1 MNPRKSVR
9 FTEEMKGYITFAEND
24 YERGAREGRKGG
36 TGLMF
41 HLTIEV
47 DDLDRFAADPR
58 REATAEGWV
67 GCDALGGR
75 LPVEKGVFNLFVD
88 EEDPATKRM
97 LYRLFFRDGAG
108 HPVTLKGHKIIR
120 NDPSADVWPDTTTLY
135 TRVLQGHVDEADE
148 PGAQTVASGIVW
160 IAPFDFLKQLTT
172 FRAEGPSRTAR
183 LMALGRFGSLFAG
196 QLWQVYAQQ
205 ALRRARGYRG
215 GSARTDQR
223 RIHPGTRDPGSENPE
238 PSISR
243 RTGMN
248 SRGDRLVEEIVPF
261 QAGDGMECNLIHVQ
275 GDASPDK
282 GPVLLVH
289 GAGVRANIFRSPVR
303 TTLVDT
309 LVANGYDVWLEN
321 WRASIDL
328 PPNSWTLDQAA
339 VYDHPKAVK
348 TVVERTGAEEVQ
360 AVIHCQGSTSFM
372 MSAVAGL
379 VPEVKTIVANA
390 VSLHP
395 VVPEWS
401 RFKITYLTP
410 TVGRLLD
417 YLNPQWGLYAPTT
430 LSRLITLLVLLV
442 HHECDNPVCK
452 MVSFTYGS
460 GFPALWMHE
469 NLNDETHEWLK
480 DEFAH
485 VPITFFRQ
493 MARCVEE
500 GHLVSVEGI
509 GGLPESFVADSPQ
522 TDARFAFLAGEK
534 NHCFLPESQRKTF
547 DFLDSFDKNR
557 HSFHV
562 LQNYSHLDV
571 FMGRNA
577 HRDVFPLILN
587 ELER

>member
-1 MNPRKSVR
+1 MNDRKSIR
-9 FTEEMKGYITFAEND
+9 FTEEMKGYVTFGESD
-24 YERGAREGRKGG
+24 YERGAREGRESG
-36 TGLMF
+36 TRLMF

-58 REATAEGWV
+58 RQATAEGRV

-88 EEDPATKRM
+88 DEDPAIKRM
-97 LYRLFFRDGAG
+97 LYRLYFRDGAG
-108 HPVTLKGHKIIR
+108 HPATLTGYKIIR
-120 NDPSADVWPDTTTLY
+120 NDPSADVWADTTTLY
-135 TRVLQGHVDEADE
+135 TRVLRGHVDEGDE
-148 PGAQTVASGIVW
+148 RGAQVVASGI
-160 IAPFDFLKQLTT
+160 IRIPLFDFLKQLTT
-172 FRAEGPSRTAR
+172 FRAGGPSPIAR
-183 LMALGRFGSLFAG
+183 AAALGRFGALFLG
-196 QLWQVYAQQ
+196 QLWQVYSRRAV
-205 ALRRARGYRG
+205 RRARGYRG
-215 GSARTDQR
+215 AHTNPIRNAGR
-223 RIHPGTRDPGSENPE
+223 RLEESRAQVP
-238 PSISR
+238 R
-243 RTGMN
+243 RTATS
-248 SRGDRLVEEIVPF
+248 SRDNGLVEEVVPF
-261 QAGDGMECNLIHVQ
+261 RAADGMECNLIHVQ
-275 GDASPDK
+275 GSTPPVK

-309 LVANGYDVWLEN
+309 LVENGYDVWLEN

-348 TVVERTGAEEVQ
+348 TVVDRTGADEIQ

-390 VSLHP
+390 VTLHP

-417 YLNPQWGLYAPTT
+417 YLNPQWGLYSPTT
-430 LSRLITLLVLLV
+430 MSRLITLLVLLV

-452 MVSFTYGS
+452 MVSFTYGT
-460 GFPALWMHE
+460 GFPALWSHE

-480 DEFAH
+480 EEFAH

-500 GHLVSVEGI
+500 GHLVSVEGL
-509 GGLPESFVADSPQ
+509 GGLPESFVAEPPR

-534 NHCFLPESQRKTF
+534 NHCFLPESQQKTF
-547 DFLDSFDKNR
+547 DFLDSIDKNR
-557 HSFHV
+557 HSFH
-562 LQNYSHLDV
+562 LLRNYGHLDV

>member
-1 MNPRKSVR
+1 MTGRKSVR
-9 FTEEMKGYITFAEND
+9 FTEEMKGYITFGEKD
-24 YERGAREGRKGG
+24 HERGAREGRKSG

-47 DDLDRFAADPR
+47 GDLDRFVADPR
-58 REATAEGWV
+58 LEATAEGWV

-75 LPVEKGVFNLFVD
+75 LPVEKGFFNLFVD
-88 EEDPATKRM
+88 DENPAIKRM

-108 HPVTLKGHKIIR
+108 HPVTLTGHKVIR

-135 TRVLQGHVDEADE
+135 TRVLQGHVDASDE
-148 PGAQTVASGIVW
+148 RSAHVVASGIVW
-160 IAPFDFLKQLTT
+160 IYLLDFFKQLTT
-172 FRAEGPSRTAR
+172 FRAHGPSLTSRVA
-183 LMALGRFGSLFAG
+183 ALARFGALFTG
-196 QLWQVYAQQ
+196 QLWQVYA
-205 ALRRARGYRG
+205 RRAMRRVQGYTS
-215 GSARTDQR
+215 GSAITDTVR
-223 RIHPGTRDPGSENPE
+223 ARSAGPRSEVPRAQL
-238 PSISR
+238 PR
-243 RTGMN
+243 RTHRSSQTG
-248 SRGDRLVEEIVPF
+248 SLVEEIVPF
-261 QAGDGMECNLIHVQ
+261 RAADGMECNLIHVQ
-275 GDASPDK
+275 GSAAPVK

-309 LVANGYDVWLEN
+309 LVNEGYDVWLEN

-348 TVVERTGAEEVQ
+348 TVVDRTGADEVQ
-360 AVIHCQGSTSFM
+360 AIIHCQGSTSFM

-379 VPEVKTIVANA
+379 VPEVKTVVANA

-417 YLNPQWGLYAPTT
+417 YLNPQWGLYSPTT
-430 LSRLITLLVLLV
+430 LSRLITLLVMLV

-460 GFPALWMHE
+460 GFPALWLHE

-509 GGLPESFVADSPQ
+509 GGLPENFVAAPPQ

-534 NHCFLPESQRKTF
+534 NNCFLPESQRKTF
-547 DFLDSFDKNR
+547 DFLDSLDKNR
-557 HSFHV
+557 HSFH
-562 LQNYSHLDV
+562 LLRNYSHLDV

>member
-1 MNPRKSVR
+1 
-9 FTEEMKGYITFAEND
+9 
-24 YERGAREGRKGG
+24 
-36 TGLMF
+36 
-41 HLTIEV
+41 
-47 DDLDRFAADPR
+47 
-58 REATAEGWV
+58 
-67 GCDALGGR
+67 
-75 LPVEKGVFNLFVD
+75 
-88 EEDPATKRM
+88 
-97 LYRLFFRDGAG
+97 
-108 HPVTLKGHKIIR
+108 
-120 NDPSADVWPDTTTLY
+120 
-135 TRVLQGHVDEADE
+135 
-148 PGAQTVASGIVW
+148 
-160 IAPFDFLKQLTT
+160 
-172 FRAEGPSRTAR
+172 
-183 LMALGRFGSLFAG
+183 
-196 QLWQVYAQQ
+196 
-205 ALRRARGYRG
+205 
-215 GSARTDQR
+215 
-223 RIHPGTRDPGSENPE
+223 
-238 PSISR
+238 
-243 RTGMN
+243 MN
-248 SRGDRLVEEIVPF
+248 SQDERLVEEIVPF

-275 GDASPDK
+275 GDAPPDK

-303 TTLVDT
+303 STLVDT

-379 VPEVKTIVANA
+379 VPEVKTVVANA
-390 VSLHP
+390 VTLHP

-401 RFKITYLTP
+401 RFKINYLTP

-417 YLNPQWGLYAPTT
+417 YLNPQWGLYSPTT

-469 NLNDETHEWLK
+469 NLNDDTHEWLK

-509 GGLPESFVADSPQ
+509 DGLPESFVADSPQ

-547 DFLDSFDKNR
+547 DFLDSFDRNR

-562 LQNYSHLDV
+562 LKNYSHLDV

-577 HRDVFPLILN
+577 HRDVFPLILQ

>member
-1 MNPRKSVR
+1 MSSRKSVR
-9 FTEEMKGYITFAEND
+9 FTEEMKGYVTFGESD
-24 YERGAREGRKGG
+24 YERGAREGLKSG
-36 TGLMF
+36 TRLMF

-47 DDLDRFAADPR
+47 VDLDRFAADPR

-75 LPVEKGVFNLFVD
+75 LPVEMGVFNLFVD
-88 EEDPATKRM
+88 DENPATKRM
-97 LYRLFFRDGAG
+97 LYRLFFWDGAG
-108 HPVTLKGHKIIR
+108 HPVTLTGHKVIR

-135 TRVLQGHVDEADE
+135 TRLLQGHVNAADE
-148 PGAQTVASGIVW
+148 RSAQVVASGIVW
-160 IAPFDFLKQLTT
+160 ISPLDFFKQLTT
-172 FRAEGPSRTAR
+172 FRADGPSLTSRVA
-183 LMALGRFGSLFAG
+183 ALGRFGALFAG
-196 QLWQVYAQQ
+196 QLWQVYA
-205 ALRRARGYRG
+205 RRAMRRVRGYRG
-215 GSARTDQR
+215 GSALT
-223 RIHPGTRDPGSENPE
+223 GTVGARSAAGPRSEGPR
-238 PSISR
+238 PQLSR
-243 RTGMN
+243 RTRMN
-248 SRGDRLVEEIVPF
+248 SQTDSLVEEIVPF
-261 QAGDGMECNLIHVQ
+261 RAKDGMECNLIHVQ
-275 GDASPDK
+275 GSAAPVK

-309 LVANGYDVWLEN
+309 LVKEGYDVWLEN

-348 TVVERTGAEEVQ
+348 TVVEQTGADEIQ

-379 VPEVKTIVANA
+379 VPEVKTVVANA
-390 VSLHP
+390 VTLHP
-395 VVPEWS
+395 VIPEWS
-401 RFKITYLTP
+401 RFKINYLTP

-430 LSRLITLLVLLV
+430 MSKLIRLLVLLV

-452 MVSFTYGS
+452 MVSVTYGS
-460 GFPALWMHE
+460 GFPALWSHE

-480 DEFAH
+480 GEFAH
-485 VPITFFRQ
+485 VPITFFKQ
-493 MARCVEE
+493 MARCVDE
-500 GHLVSVEGI
+500 GHLVSVEEMRE
-509 GGLPESFVADSPQ
+509 LPESFVAEPPQ

-547 DFLDSFDKNR
+547 DFLDSLDKNH
-557 HSFHV
+557 HSLH
-562 LQNYSHLDV
+562 LLRNYGHLDV
-571 FMGRNA
+571 FMGKNA

>member
-1 MNPRKSVR
+1 MNARKSVR
-9 FTEEMKGYITFAEND
+9 FTEEMKGYVTFGESD
-24 YERGAREGRKGG
+24 YERGAREGRKSG
-36 TGLMF
+36 TRLMF

-47 DDLDRFAADPR
+47 DDLDRFVADR
-58 REATAEGWV
+58 RRQATAEGWV

-75 LPVEKGVFNLFVD
+75 LPVEKGDFNLFVD
-88 EEDPATKRM
+88 DEDPATKRM

-108 HPVTLKGHKIIR
+108 HPVTLTGYKVVR

-135 TRVLQGHVDEADE
+135 TRVLQGHVGEADE
-148 PGAQTVASGIVW
+148 RDAQLVASGI
-160 IAPFDFLKQLTT
+160 IRISPLDFLKQLTT
-172 FRAEGPSRTAR
+172 FRAEGPSLISRAAT
-183 LMALGRFGSLFAG
+183 LGRFGALFLG
-196 QLWQVYAQQ
+196 QLWQVYARR
-205 ALRRARGYRG
+205 AIRRARGYRG
-215 GSARTDQR
+215 AHTNRVRNAGRRLEASRAQVPKRTAM
-223 RIHPGTRDPGSENPE
+223 S
-238 PSISR
+238 
-243 RTGMN
+243 
-248 SRGDRLVEEIVPF
+248 SRGVGLVEEIVPF
-261 QAGDGMECNLIHVQ
+261 RAGDGMECNLIHVQ
-275 GDASPDK
+275 GNTPPVK

-289 GAGVRANIFRSPVR
+289 GAGVRANIFRPPVR

-309 LVANGYDVWLEN
+309 LVQNGYDVWLEN

-348 TVVERTGAEEVQ
+348 TVVEQTGADEIQ

-390 VSLHP
+390 VTLHP
-395 VVPEWS
+395 VIPEFS

-430 LSRLITLLVLLV
+430 MSKLITLLVLLA

-452 MVSFTYGS
+452 MVSFTYGT
-460 GFPALWMHE
+460 GFPALWSHE

-500 GHLVSVEGI
+500 GHLISVDGMGE
-509 GGLPESFVADSPQ
+509 LPQSFVAQPPQ

-534 NHCFLPESQRKTF
+534 NHCFLPESQKKTF
-547 DFLDSFDKNR
+547 DLLDSIDKNH
-557 HSFHV
+557 HSFH
-562 LQNYSHLDV
+562 LLPNYGHLDV
-571 FMGRNA
+571 FMGQNA

>member
-1 MNPRKSVR
+1 MNDRKSVR
-9 FTEEMKGYITFAEND
+9 FTEEMKGYITFGEND
-24 YERGAREGRKGG
+24 YERGAREGRKSG
-36 TGLMF
+36 TRLMF

-67 GCDALGGR
+67 GCDALGGK
-75 LPVEKGVFNLFVD
+75 LPVEKGGFNLFVD

-108 HPVTLKGHKIIR
+108 HPVTLTGHKVVR
-120 NDPSADVWPDTTTLY
+120 NDPSADVWTDTTTLY
-135 TRVLQGHVDEADE
+135 TRVLQGHVSEAE
-148 PGAQTVASGIVW
+148 ERGAQVVASGIIR
-160 IAPFDFLKQLTT
+160 IAPLDFLKQLTT
-172 FRAEGPSRTAR
+172 FRAEGPSLASRA
-183 LMALGRFGSLFAG
+183 AGLGRFGALFLG
-196 QLWQVYAQQ
+196 QLWQVYA
-205 ALRRARGYRG
+205 RRAMRRGRGYRG
-215 GSARTDQR
+215 ARTKPIRGAGR
-223 RIHPGTRDPGSENPE
+223 RLEESRAQVP
-238 PSISR
+238 R
-243 RTGMN
+243 RTAVSSQGN
-248 SRGDRLVEEIVPF
+248 GLVEEIVPF
-261 QAGDGMECNLIHVQ
+261 RARDGMECNLIHIQ
-275 GDASPDK
+275 GNTPPVK

-309 LVANGYDVWLEN
+309 LVENGYDVWLEN

-348 TVVERTGAEEVQ
+348 TVVEQTRADEIQ

-390 VSLHP
+390 VTLHP

-401 RFKITYLTP
+401 RFKINYLTP
-410 TVGRLLD
+410 TVGRLID
-417 YLNPQWGLYAPTT
+417 YLNPQWGLYSPTT
-430 LSRLITLLVLLV
+430 MSRLIRLLVLIV

-452 MVSFTYGS
+452 MVSFTYGA
-460 GFPALWMHE
+460 GFPALWSHE

-500 GHLVSVEGI
+500 GHLVSVDGLGE
-509 GGLPESFVADSPQ
+509 LPESFVAEPPQ

-534 NHCFLPESQRKTF
+534 NHCFLPESQKRTF
-547 DFLDSFDKNR
+547 DFLDSVDKNH
-557 HSFHV
+557 HSYHM
-562 LQNYSHLDV
+562 LRNYGHLDV

-587 ELER
+587 ELEL

>member
-1 MNPRKSVR
+1 MNGHKSVR
-9 FTEEMKGYITFAEND
+9 FTEEMKGYITFGESD
-24 YERGAREGRKGG
+24 YERGGREGRKSG
-36 TGLMF
+36 TRLMF

-47 DDLDRFAADPR
+47 DDLDRFTTDPR

-75 LPVEKGVFNLFVD
+75 LPVEKGVFNLLVD
-88 EEDPATKRM
+88 VEDPATKRM
-97 LYRLFFRDGAG
+97 LYQLFFRDGAG
-108 HPVTLKGHKIIR
+108 HPVTLTGHKVIR

-135 TRVLQGHVDEADE
+135 TRLLQGHVDASDE
-148 PGAQTVASGIVW
+148 RGAQVVASGIIW
-160 IAPFDFLKQLTT
+160 ISPLDFLKQLTT
-172 FRAEGPSRTAR
+172 FRADGPSQISRIT
-183 LMALGRFGSLFAG
+183 ALGRFGALFMG
-196 QLWQVYAQQ
+196 QLWHVYA
-205 ALRRARGYRG
+205 RRAVRRTRGYRG
-215 GSARTDQR
+215 AHTNRMRKAGR
-223 RIHPGTRDPGSENPE
+223 RLEESRAQVP
-238 PSISR
+238 R
-243 RTGMN
+243 RTARGPRDN
-248 SRGDRLVEEIVPF
+248 SLVEEIVPF
-261 QAGDGMECNLIHVQ
+261 QTADGMECNLVHVR
-275 GDASPDK
+275 GSAAPTK

-309 LVANGYDVWLEN
+309 LVKEGYDVWLEN

-339 VYDHPKAVK
+339 VYDHPKAVG
-348 TVVERTGAEEVQ
+348 TVVEQTGADEIQ

-390 VSLHP
+390 VTLHP

-417 YLNPQWGLYAPTT
+417 YLNPQWGLYSPTT
-430 LSRLITLLVLLV
+430 MSKLITLLVLLV

-460 GFPALWMHE
+460 GFPALWSHE

-480 DEFAH
+480 REFAH

-500 GHLVSVEGI
+500 GHLVSVEGMSE
-509 GGLPESFVADSPQ
+509 LPESFVAEPPR

-534 NHCFLPESQRKTF
+534 NHCFLPESQQRTF
-547 DFLDSFDKNR
+547 EFLDSIDNNH
-557 HSFHV
+557 HSFH
-562 LQNYSHLDV
+562 LLRDYGHLDV
-571 FMGRNA
+571 FMGKNA

-587 ELER
+587 ELERGER

>member
-1 MNPRKSVR
+1 MNARRSVR
-9 FTEEMKGYITFAEND
+9 FTEEMKGYVTFGDSA
-24 YERGAREGRKGG
+24 YERGAREGRKSG
-36 TGLMF
+36 THLMF

-47 DDLDRFAADPR
+47 DDLDRFADDPR

-67 GCDALGGR
+67 GCDALGGK
-75 LPVEKGVFNLFVD
+75 LTVEKGVFNLFVD
-88 EEDPATKRM
+88 DEDPATKRM

-108 HPVTLKGHKIIR
+108 HPVTLTGHKVVR
-120 NDPSADVWPDTTTLY
+120 NDPSADAWSDTTTLY
-135 TRVLQGHVDEADE
+135 IRVLQGHVGEADE
-148 PGAQTVASGIVW
+148 RGAQIVASGIVW
-160 IAPFDFLKQLTT
+160 IAPLDFLKQLTT
-172 FRAEGPSRTAR
+172 FRAEGPSLIVRVA
-183 LMALGRFGSLFAG
+183 ALGRFGTLFVG
-196 QLWQVYAQQ
+196 QLWQVYARR

-215 GSARTDQR
+215 GSALTNRVGVRSTAEPR
-223 RIHPGTRDPGSENPE
+223 SENSRS
-238 PSISR
+238 SIPR
-243 RTGMN
+243 RTGMS
-248 SRGDRLVEEIVPF
+248 SRDDGLVEEIVPF
-261 QAGDGMECNLIHVQ
+261 RAGDGMECNLIHVQ
-275 GDASPDK
+275 GSTPPDK

-309 LVANGYDVWLEN
+309 LVENGYDVWLEN

-348 TVVERTGAEEVQ
+348 TVVEQTGTEKIQ

-379 VPEVKTIVANA
+379 VPEVKTVVANA

-395 VVPEWS
+395 VVPELS
-401 RFKITYLTP
+401 RLKITYLTP
-410 TVGRLLD
+410 TVGRLID

-430 LSRLITLLVLLV
+430 MAKLIRLLVLSV

-460 GFPALWMHE
+460 GFPALWSHE
-469 NLNDETHEWLK
+469 NLNDETHEWLTG
-480 DEFAH
+480 EFAH
-485 VPITFFRQ
+485 VPITFFKQ
-493 MARCVEE
+493 MARSVKE
-500 GHLVSVEGI
+500 GHLVSVEGLSQ
-509 GGLPESFVADSPQ
+509 LPESFVTEPPQ
-522 TDARFAFLAGEK
+522 TDARFAFLAGEN
-534 NHCFLPESQRKTF
+534 NHCFLPESQKKTF
-547 DFLDSFDKNR
+547 DFLDSLHKNH
-557 HSFHV
+557 HSFH
-562 LQNYSHLDV
+562 LLRNYGHLDV